1 MMTRQLQANAMS
13 IVLLSIATT
22 MMTGV
27 TSQSFPMEK
36 PSIRYQPFANL
47 DENAQIVVQQL
58 GYTASTWNNHG
69 LANIERERWDTLT
82 SSQQEAAIQ
91 LGFGEKS
98 WDCFINHYLA
108 YTWVQLATLGVQD
121 EYVKL
126 GWTDTNWMATTPTDV
141 PFTESLWWD
150 ELSVSEKVR
159 RLLLLFNHLK
169 PNRLSS
175 SHLTKNIAFPL
186 S

>member
-1 MMTRQLQANAMS
+1 
-13 IVLLSIATT
+13 
-22 MMTGV
+22 
-27 TSQSFPMEK
+27 
-36 PSIRYQPFANL
+36 
-47 DENAQIVVQQL
+47 
-58 GYTASTWNNHG
+58 
-69 LANIERERWDTLT
+69 
-82 SSQQEAAIQ
+82 
-91 LGFGEKS
+91 
-98 WDCFINHYLA
+98 
-108 YTWVQLATLGVQD
+108 
-121 EYVKL
+121 
-126 GWTDTNWMATTPTDV
+126 MATTPTDV